1 MELKE
6 RSIKDVKLTDH
17 AEEELSD
24 QDAEGLT
31 INPNTIG
38 LQISTYQSFCKC
50 LLRVI
55 VLCLSSFYF
64 GYTLAYLGT
73 FDFS

>member
-31 INPNTIG
+31 INPNSIG
-38 LQISTYQSFCKC
+38 L
-50 LLRVI
+50 
-55 VLCLSSFYF
+55 
-64 GYTLAYLGT
+64 
-73 FDFS
+73 